1 MIPVLHNAHETQFD
15 NNGIGPLSD
24 AKDCTVERDLNG
36 MYELEM
42 QYPITGA
49 LFGDLESRFLILAK
63 PDPDTDPQ
71 PFRIYRITKPIQ
83 GTVSVYAR
91 HIAYDLMGIPVSP
104 FSAQSA
110 ADALR
115 GLKTHAA
122 VDCPFDFWTDKTT
135 QATMTVAAPAALW
148 SLLGGTSG
156 SVLDTYG
163 GEYDF
168 DRYTVRLYNR
178 MGADKG
184 VSIRYGKNLTTLE
197 QDENCESCYTGVYP
211 YWLGQDGTLV
221 QLDDMIVPAPGEYDY
236 VRVMPLDLS
245 QEWQEAPTP
254 EQLRLR
260 ATQYISENQIGI
272 PDVSWAIGFVQLEQ
286 TEEYKGSAILEQVI
300 LGDTVSVDFP
310 KLRVSAAARAVA
322 TKYKPLLDRYEEI
335 TLGKVHSNLADTIAQ
350 QQKEVEKKPDKTW
363 FATAMEQAGKLLLGA
378 KGGCVRVL
386 DTDGDGM
393 PDTLYVADNQD
404 PNQAVKVWR
413 FNYEGWAASDK
424 GYNGPF
430 KLAATLE
437 QGLLAEAVTAAKLTA
452 GTIQSADGGK
462 TFFLDLDNGIL
473 RMNSYPTRDDVQAS
487 IDILTDSINS
497 KVTAGQV
504 ESIISQKA
512 DSIRLKA
519 SKISWDSTYSSMS
532 ENGILTCQN
541 ANITG
546 VVKCGNDSG
555 YWMKMDSNG
564 KMSGGYKNQTYGAIN
579 CNFDGPFDGMGIES
593 DNVVLKGKLWV
604 YSDYPGP
611 TWSAGQT
618 KTFDVV
624 SELSIEATGNGGVAW
639 SYSFS
644 TLYFEN
650 GILTTVW

>member
-1 MIPVLHNAHETQFD
+1 MIPILYDSQETQFD
-15 NNGIGPLSD
+15 HNGIGALSD
-24 AKDCTVERDLNG
+24 AVDCTVERELNG
-36 MYELEM
+36 VYELEL
-42 QYPITGA
+42 QYPVDGA
-49 LFGDLESRFLILAK
+49 RFGDLAKRCQILAK
-63 PDPDTDPQ
+63 PDPVTDPQ
-71 PFRIYRITKPIQ
+71 PFRIYRITKPFR

-91 HIAYDLMGIPVSP
+91 HIAYDMMGIPVSP

-110 ADALR
+110 ADAVR
-115 GLKTHAA
+115 GLKTYAA
-122 VDCPFDFWTDKTT
+122 VDCPFDFWTDKAT
-135 QATMTVAAPAALW
+135 QATMTVAAPASIW
-148 SLLGGTSG
+148 SLLGGTQG

-168 DRYTVRLYNR
+168 DRYSVKLYGRL
-178 MGADKG
+178 GADRG

-211 YWLGQDGTLV
+211 YWLGQDGLLV
-221 QLDDMIVPAPGEYDY
+221 QLDDKIVNAPGEYDY
-236 VRVMPLDLS
+236 VRILPLDLS
-245 QEWQEAPTP
+245 QEWQEAPTQ
-254 EQLRLR
+254 EQLRTR
-260 ATQYISENQIGI
+260 AQRYITDNQIGV
-272 PDVSWAIGFVQLEQ
+272 PDVSLTVGFVQLEQ
-286 TEEYKGSAILEQVI
+286 TEEYKGMALLERVN
-300 LGDTVSVDFP
+300 LGDTVSVEFP
-310 KLRVSAAARAVA
+310 KLKVSATARAVA

-335 TLGKVHSNLADTIAQ
+335 TLGKVRSNLAQTIAQ

-363 FATAMEQAGKLLLGA
+363 FATAMDQAGKLLMGV

-386 DTDGDGM
+386 DTDGDDM
-393 PDTLYVADNQD
+393 PDTLYVADNPD

-413 FNYEGWAASDK
+413 FNYAGWAASEK

-473 RMNSYPTRDDVQAS
+473 RMNSYPTKDDVQAS
-487 IDILTDSINS
+487 IDLLTDSINS
-497 KVTAGQV
+497 KVTSGQV
-504 ESIISQKA
+504 ESIIAQKA

-519 SKISWDSTYSSMS
+519 SKISWSSTYSSMS

-541 ANITG
+541 ANIAG
-546 VVKCGNDSG
+546 IVKCGSDSG
-555 YWMKMDSNG
+555 YWMRMDSNG
-564 KMSGGYKNQTYGAIN
+564 KMYGGYKDQTYGAIN
-579 CNFDGPFDGMGIES
+579 CGYDGPFEGMGIES

-618 KTFDVV
+618 KNIDVV
-624 SELSIEATGNGGVAW
+624 SELSIEATGDGGVAW
-639 SYSFS
+639 SYTFS

>member
-1 MIPVLHNAHETQFD
+1 MIPILYDSQETQFD
-15 NNGIGPLSD
+15 HNGIGALSD
-24 AKDCTVERDLNG
+24 AVDCTVERELNG
-36 MYELEM
+36 VYELEL
-42 QYPITGA
+42 QYPVDGA
-49 LFGDLESRFLILAK
+49 RFGDLAKRCQILAK
-63 PDPDTDPQ
+63 PDPVTDPQ
-71 PFRIYRITKPIQ
+71 PFRIYRITKPFR
-83 GTVSVYAR
+83 GTVSAYAR

-115 GLKTHAA
+115 GLKTYAA
-122 VDCPFDFWTDKTT
+122 VDCPFDFWTDKAT
-135 QATMTVAAPAALW
+135 QATMTVAAPASIW
-148 SLLGGTSG
+148 SLLGGTQG

-168 DRYTVRLYNR
+168 DRYSVKLYGRL
-178 MGADKG
+178 GADRG

-211 YWLGQDGTLV
+211 YWLGQDGLWV
-221 QLDDMIVPAPGEYDY
+221 QLDDKIVNAPGEYDY
-236 VRVMPLDLS
+236 VRILPLDLS
-245 QEWQEAPTP
+245 QEWQEAPTQ
-254 EQLRLR
+254 EQLRTR
-260 ATQYISENQIGI
+260 AQRYIADNQIGV
-272 PDVSWAIGFVQLEQ
+272 PDVSLTVGFVQLEQ
-286 TEEYKGSAILEQVI
+286 TEEYKGMALLERVN
-300 LGDTVSVDFP
+300 LGDTVSVEFP
-310 KLRVSAAARAVA
+310 KLKVSATARAVA

-335 TLGKVHSNLADTIAQ
+335 TLGKVRSNLAQTIAQ

-363 FATAMEQAGKLLLGA
+363 FATAMEQAGKLLMGV

-393 PDTLYVADNQD
+393 PDTLYVADNPD

-413 FNYEGWAASDK
+413 FNYEGWAASDQ

-437 QGLLAEAVTAAKLTA
+437 QGILAEAVTAAKLTA

-473 RMNSYPTRDDVQAS
+473 RMNSYPTKDDVQAS
-487 IDILTDSINS
+487 IDLLTDSINS
-497 KVTAGQV
+497 KVTSGQV
-504 ESIISQKA
+504 ESIIAQKA

-519 SKISWDSTYSSMS
+519 SKISWSSTYSSMS

-541 ANITG
+541 ANIAG
-546 VVKCGNDSG
+546 IVKCGSDSG

-564 KMSGGYKNQTYGAIN
+564 KMSGGYKSQTYGAIN

-593 DNVVLKGKLWV
+593 DNVVLKGQLWV
-604 YSDYPGP
+604 YSDYPGQ

-618 KTFDVV
+618 QNVNVV
-624 SELSIEATGNGGVAW
+624 SDLSIEATGDGGVAW
-639 SYSFS
+639 SYTFS

>member
-1 MIPVLHNAHETQFD
+1 MRFAAVHHQTA
-15 NNGIGPLSD
+15 
-24 AKDCTVERDLNG
+24 C
-36 MYELEM
+36 
-42 QYPITGA
+42 YPIAPEFHPVHAQTG
-49 LFGDLESRFLILAK
+49 L
-63 PDPDTDPQ
+63 
-71 PFRIYRITKPIQ
+71 
-83 GTVSVYAR
+83 
-91 HIAYDLMGIPVSP
+91 
-104 FSAQSA
+104 
-110 ADALR
+110 
-115 GLKTHAA
+115 TH
-122 VDCPFDFWTDKTT
+122 C
-135 QATMTVAAPAALW
+135 
-148 SLLGGTSG
+148 
-156 SVLDTYG
+156 
-163 GEYDF
+163 
-168 DRYTVRLYNR
+168 
-178 MGADKG
+178 
-184 VSIRYGKNLTTLE
+184 
-197 QDENCESCYTGVYP
+197 
-211 YWLGQDGTLV
+211 
-221 QLDDMIVPAPGEYDY
+221 
-236 VRVMPLDLS
+236 
-245 QEWQEAPTP
+245 
-254 EQLRLR
+254 
-260 ATQYISENQIGI
+260 
-272 PDVSWAIGFVQLEQ
+272 
-286 TEEYKGSAILEQVI
+286 
-300 LGDTVSVDFP
+300 
-310 KLRVSAAARAVA
+310 
-322 TKYKPLLDRYEEI
+322 
-335 TLGKVHSNLADTIAQ
+335 SNLAQTIAQ

-363 FATAMEQAGKLLLGA
+363 FATAMEQAGKLLMGV

-393 PDTLYVADNQD
+393 PDTLYVADNPD

-473 RMNSYPTRDDVQAS
+473 RMNSYPTKDDVQAS
-487 IDILTDSINS
+487 IDILTKSINY

-504 ESIISQKA
+504 ESIISQNA

-519 SKISWDSTYSSMS
+519 SKISWNSTYSSMS

-564 KMSGGYKNQTYGAIN
+564 KMSGGYKNQKYGAIN

-604 YSDYPGP
+604 YSDYQGP

-624 SELSIEATGNGGVAW
+624 SELSIESTGDGGVSW